1 MASRAGGA
9 RELMTPPPRPRVTPL
24 GIVLG
29 LVFLMA
35 VILSL
40 LVLFS
45 RGWTLP
51 LGVVLLA
58 RLAFVSKE
66 AHLLGAGGDWKRLP
80 IMYQL
85 GLAMHTLLALALT
98 AFGVYQFVG

>member
-1 MASRAGGA
+1 MNP
-9 RELMTPPPRPRVTPL
+9 TTRPKLTPL

-29 LVFLMA
+29 LAFLVA

-45 RGWTLP
+45 RGWALP
-51 LGVVLLA
+51 LGVVLFA

-85 GLAMHTLLALALT
+85 GLAMHTLLALGLT
-98 AFGVYQFVG
+98 LFGLAQLAGWT